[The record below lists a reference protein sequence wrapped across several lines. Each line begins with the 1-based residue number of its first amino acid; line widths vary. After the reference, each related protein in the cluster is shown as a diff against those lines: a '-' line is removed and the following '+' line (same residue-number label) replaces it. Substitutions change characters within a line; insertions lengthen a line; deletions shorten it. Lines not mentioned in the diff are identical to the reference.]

1 MDTENNDALD
11 RQDMARLVSGH
22 DPALNDLMERH
33 GPRLFNYLLRQLR
46 DESEAEDAAQESFV
60 RVFQNRH
67 KYNPQY
73 RFATWLYTIATNLAR
88 TQQRRQ
94 ARHPHVSL
102 EAESEFAEGGL
113 KDRLPAGVPD
123 PAENLEANELA
134 SAVRDA
140 IAALPEEL
148 RTPIILAQYE
158 ELSQRE
164 MAAILDCSPK
174 AVEMRIYHARQQL
187 RQSLAKLL

>member
-1 MDTENNDALD
+1 MDTEANDALD
-11 RQDMARLVSGH
+11 RQDMARLASGH

-67 KYNPQY
+67 KFNPKY

-88 TQQRRQ
+88 THQRRQ
-94 ARHPHVSL
+94 TRHPHVSL
-102 EAESEFAEGGL
+102 EQASEFADGSL
-113 KDRLPAGVPD
+113 KDRLPAVAPN
-123 PAENLEANELA
+123 PAENLEADECA
-134 SAVRDA
+134 AAVREA
-140 IAALPEEL
+140 VAALPEEL
-148 RTPIILAQYE
+148 RTPVILAEYE

-164 MAAILDCSPK
+164 IAAILDCTPK